1 MTAEIIAAEHVVKD
15 FVLGR
20 AVPGIGPRRS
30 LRAVDDVS
38 LQIAVGQTVSVVGES
53 GSGKSTLGR
62 MLLRLTPPSSGRIL
76 FKGADLTMLR
86 GDAYKRYR
94 GAVQAVFQDPWS
106 SLNPRMKIASAIA
119 EPMLAT
125 LRLSKSQRAERVA
138 RLLESVG
145 LDPETSK
152 NYPHQFSGGQRQ
164 RIAIARALAADPE
177 LIVLDE
183 PVSALDVSIRAQI
196 MNLLKDLQS
205 ERSVA
210 YLLIAHNLATVRY
223 LSDRVLVMYLG
234 AIVEQAPSERLFAS
248 PAHPYTK
255 ALLAAAGP
263 GAAQAKGQELV
274 LSDEPSSGW
283 AVPPGC
289 RFHPRCPFAFE
300 PCAVIAPVTVEL
312 ARGHTVACHLFTDP
326 ATKGQEAAIR
336 GEAEQPPPPQPP
348 PPGSDQRTA
357 RRRAAST

>member
-1 MTAEIIAAEHVVKD
+1 VSTEIMAADHLVKD

-20 AVPGIGPRRS
+20 AVPGIGARRS

-38 LQIAVGQTVSVVGES
+38 LQINVGRTVSVVGES
-53 GSGKSTLGR
+53 GSGKSTVGR
-62 MLLRLTPPSSGRIL
+62 MLLRLTQPSSGRVL
-76 FKGADLTMLR
+76 FKGTDLKTLK
-86 GDAYKRYR
+86 GHAYKSYR
-94 GAVQAVFQDPWS
+94 SAVQAVFQDPWS
-106 SLNPRMKIASAIA
+106 SLNPRMKVASAIA
-119 EPMLAT
+119 EPMLST
-125 LRLSKSQRAERVA
+125 RRLSRRQRAERVD

-145 LDPETSK
+145 LDRASAK

-223 LSDRVLVMYLG
+223 LSDQVLVMYLG

-248 PAHPYTK
+248 PAHPYTR
-255 ALLAAAGP
+255 ALLAAADP
-263 GAAQAKGQELV
+263 AAAQAEGKALV

-312 ARGHTVACHLFTDP
+312 AQGHTVACHLFTDLRP
-326 ATKGQEAAIR
+326 APQGR
-336 GEAEQPPPPQPP
+336 G
-348 PPGSDQRTA
+348 
-357 RRRAAST
+357 RRAPAGTPRQSEAQPLAVPRPTAKEDKTTT